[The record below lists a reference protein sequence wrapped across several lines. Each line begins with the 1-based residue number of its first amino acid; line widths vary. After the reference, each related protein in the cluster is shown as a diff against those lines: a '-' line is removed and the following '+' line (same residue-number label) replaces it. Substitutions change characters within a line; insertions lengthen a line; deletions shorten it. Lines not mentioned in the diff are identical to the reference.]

1 MPRPPSAAHAVLF
14 LARSFSL
21 PRGPGSPS
29 IIHHRA
35 LTHDT
40 SPRLHRRC
48 RCASCGMEDTCTPR
62 TDFNPRVPGGELYCL
77 RCLNKEIPQNVETLA

>member
-1 MPRPPSAAHAVLF
+1 MPRPSSAAHAVLF
-14 LARSFSL
+14 LSSPRQ
-21 PRGPGSPS
+21 PVRGPGAPS

-40 SPRLHRRC
+40 SPRYLRRC
-48 RCASCGMEDTCTPR
+48 RCANCGMEDTCTPR

-77 RCLNKEIPQNVETLA
+77 RCIDKESQNA